1 VTSEGVGAEGP
12 VTETSASGT
21 PPQAFAFS
29 GFRAETVHKPGSEMK
44 TTFVDT

>member
-21 PPQAFAFS
+21 TPPAFAFS
-29 GFRAETVHKPGSEMK
+29 GFRAGTVHKPGSETE